1 MYRIYREKD
10 GEKITVAT
18 AETVED
24 AVYTLEE
31 AKEHWGA
38 EWALHMVREKKSKT
52 IKEEK

>member
-10 GEKITVAT
+10 GEQVTIAM

-31 AKEHWGA
+31 AREDWGA
-38 EWALHMVREKKSKT
+38 EWALHMEREKKNVQS
-52 IKEEK
+52 